1 MSNYVHIL
9 FNDFFYVG
17 EKDNIKR
24 GKNYL
29 LKAVFPEIRS
39 QDMSSSSFVPKTK
52 LLIGRTAGLAN
63 QRPCFFLE
71 IT

>member
-52 LLIGRTAGLAN
+52 LLIDRPVAGLPIRSC
-63 QRPCFFLE
+63 QP
-71 IT
+71 